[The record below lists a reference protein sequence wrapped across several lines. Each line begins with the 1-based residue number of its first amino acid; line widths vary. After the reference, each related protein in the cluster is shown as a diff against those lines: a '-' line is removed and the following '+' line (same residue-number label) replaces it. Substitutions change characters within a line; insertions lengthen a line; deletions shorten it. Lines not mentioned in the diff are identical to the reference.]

1 MKNDKPTFNTSSN
14 NNRFRERLTGDKRSQ
29 STSHF
34 EDNKPRRPRPK
45 VNKSPR
51 PFNQNITEKRE
62 RKYSDATLESARGTS
77 KVKLTVKGSQ
87 NANKPYEKKTGP
99 LSPRAPE
106 KIKKNRVEEM
116 KVYGEK
122 ACVTL
127 FNKRPESIVRLWSTV
142 DRAHRIGDILSYLAN
157 NKKAYH
163 VVSAQELAL
172 VCGTEHHGGVAMLAK
187 KRRPFTLSGYLNLPR
202 KQDAVILLDN
212 VKNPQNLGGILKTCA
227 IYGVK
232 NIITEDPD
240 LFSASQTMRVAEGA
254 AEYVQALQTNNI
266 LDALTSLRKEGY
278 QIVHI
283 NKKGKRPSTKLKE
296 FSKIVFVISENDTED
311 LIAKEDVLVNL
322 IPSNPLHQ
330 DLNVAVATG
339 ALLSHWAMY

>member
-1 MKNDKPTFNTSSN
+1 MKKDKPTFNASSD

-29 STSHF
+29 NSSRF
-34 EDNKPRRPRPK
+34 EENKPRRPRPK

-51 PFNQNITEKRE
+51 PFNKTQPEKRE
-62 RKYSDATLESARGTS
+62 KTVSQDVLENAKGTS
-77 KVKLTVKGSQ
+77 KVKLTIKSSQ
-87 NANKPYEKKTGP
+87 TTNKPYEKKTGP

-122 ACVTL
+122 ACLTL
-127 FNKRPESIVRLWSTV
+127 FNKRPESIVRLWTTV
-142 DRAHRIGDILSYLAN
+142 DRSHRIGDVLSYLAN

-172 VCGTEHHGGVAMLAK
+172 VCGTEHHGGIAMLAK

-202 KQDAVILLDN
+202 KQDALVLLDN
-212 VKNPQNLGGILKTCA
+212 IKNPHNLGGILKTCT

-232 NIITEDPD
+232 NIITEEPD
-240 LFSASQTMRVAEGA
+240 LFNAAQTMRVAEGA
-254 AEYVQALQTNNI
+254 AEYVQPLQTNN
-266 LDALTSLRKEGY
+266 LLEALNALRKEGY
-278 QIVHI
+278 RIVHI
-283 NKKGKRPSTKLKE
+283 NKKGKRPSAKLKE
-296 FSKIVFVISENDTED
+296 LNKVVFVVSENDAED
-311 LIAKEDVLVNL
+311 LIEKEDLLVNL

-339 ALLSHWAMY
+339 ALLSHWAIY